1 MRLHRI
7 RSLNQCAGE
16 TRSDIL
22 SERGEAVSD
31 PDGAAA
37 RSLSQGVPAAFNGGE
52 ARPATASAPSQ
63 PPPSA
68 PSPPAAAT
76 AVAPPPPLLFLQPQ
90 PQPPPPPPSPAASP
104 IPAAWSRGQPQG
116 PAQAAET

>member
-1 MRLHRI
+1 MIHHFTPL
-7 RSLNQCAGE
+7 LPL
-16 TRSDIL
+16 L
-22 SERGEAVSD
+22 SEPREAVSD
-31 PDGAAA
+31 PDGAAT

-68 PSPPAAAT
+68 PSPPAAA
-76 AVAPPPPLLFLQPQ
+76 AAAAAASPPPLLFLQPQ
-90 PQPPPPPPSPAASP
+90 PQPPSPPPSPAASP

-116 PAQAAET
+116 PAEGAET

>member
-1 MRLHRI
+1 MRLHR
-7 RSLNQCAGE
+7 CAGE
-16 TRSDIL
+16 TRSDIP

-68 PSPPAAAT
+68 PSSPAAAAA